1 MVVSSIS
8 ANEVVAGRAMADDLT
23 DRLRTGDVQALAEL
37 YDENSRRAFGVAYQ
51 VLSDGAAAE
60 DVVHDAFIEFWRASG
75 RLDSRRGRP
84 QSLLL
89 TIVHRRAIDAARQRA
104 RRSTAPSI
112 PEQIDEQ
119 AANLLDQVELVVER
133 EQIQEA
139 LSGLSP
145 DHSRAVQL
153 AYFEQL
159 SQREIAER
167 TGVPLGTVKSRLHHA
182 IAQLRQAFG
191 ERGGLR

>member
-1 MVVSSIS
+1 
-8 ANEVVAGRAMADDLT
+8 MADDLT
-23 DRLRTGDVQALAEL
+23 ERLRAGDLDALGQL
-37 YDENSRRAFGVAYQ
+37 YDETSRRAFGVAYQ
-51 VLSDGAAAE
+51 VLADGTAAE
-60 DVVHDAFIEFWRASG
+60 DVVHDAFIEFWRATS
-75 RLDSRRGRP
+75 RLDRARGKP

-104 RRSTAPSI
+104 RRSATPSI
-112 PEQIDEQ
+112 PDQIDEQ
-119 AANLLDQVELVVER
+119 AASLLAQAEFVIER

-167 TGVPLGTVKSRLHHA
+167 TGVPVGTVKSRLHHA
-182 IAQLRQAFG
+182 IVQLRQTFG
-191 ERGGLR
+191 ARGGLR